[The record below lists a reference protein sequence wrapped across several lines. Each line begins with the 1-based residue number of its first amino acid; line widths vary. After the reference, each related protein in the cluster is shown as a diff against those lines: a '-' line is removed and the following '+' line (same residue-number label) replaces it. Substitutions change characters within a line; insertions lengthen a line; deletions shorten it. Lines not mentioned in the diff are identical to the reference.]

1 MDRIWQWAWDRYG
14 ARYSWALSAV
24 MFAVFLPAFLMLSF
38 IVVAFEKSDRYVAAA
53 AVTVVG
59 LPVLVYVYFLPGLG
73 PLRLVEQWAAGHDV
87 DRTSA
92 LDATYTYSRRAVAR
106 GLGSIVV
113 WGALLFV
120 VVGAIA
126 GATVSRLAQYGIL
139 GASFA
144 AAAHLIGVHS
154 FMEGSVRPAR
164 VAIAGDTEIG
174 DSLPRSRPTFAAWS
188 NISMLAVAFG
198 FVVGAAMLG
207 AAFNQVREKPVLAVV
222 IGCVAIGFAVPI
234 TVGAGFA
241 PSLRPIRDLA
251 KGTERVA
258 AGDYSQRLP
267 VVQDDDLGALAASFN
282 RMQAGLAE
290 RQRLQVAFGTYVDPA
305 LAARLLEQGDDV
317 FTGER
322 REVTVMFVDM
332 RDFTPFAEA
341 NTAEETVARLNA
353 LFEIV
358 VPAVVDAGGH
368 VNKFLGD
375 GALAV
380 FGARNDLAHH
390 ADAAVSAAVLIHR
403 LVAERFGGALRI
415 GIGINTGVVIA
426 GTIGGGGKLEF
437 TLIGDTVNV
446 AARVEQLT
454 KTTGDPILLTQQSV
468 DALVP
473 RPPGLTD
480 RGSHALKG
488 KSAAVQVFGLDPGT
502 DRSPSF
508 LGFDQ

>member
-14 ARYSWALSAV
+14 ARYSWAICALTFPV
-24 MFAVFLPAFLMLSF
+24 LLQTYLVVSF
-38 IVVAFEKSDRYVAAA
+38 IVVAFEQSDHYVEAA
-53 AVTVVG
+53 AVTVVA
-59 LPVLVYVYFLPGLG
+59 LLVLVYVMILPGLG
-73 PLRLVEQWAAGHDV
+73 RSRLPEQWAAGHEV
-87 DRTSA
+87 DRGRA
-92 LDATYTYSRRAVAR
+92 LQATYTWARRIVARAVVGNAV
-106 GLGSIVV
+106 GA
-113 WGALLFV
+113 ALLFV

-126 GATVSRLAQYGIL
+126 GATGSRLVQYAIL
-139 GASFA
+139 GGAFGTSVA
-144 AAAHLIGVHS
+144 LIGVHS
-154 FMEGSVRPAR
+154 FVEAALRPAR
-164 VAIAGDTEIG
+164 VAIAGHTGIG

-188 NISMLAVAFG
+188 DMSLLAAVFLFAVA
-198 FVVGAAMLG
+198 GAMF
-207 AAFNQVREKPVLAVV
+207 AAVFDRASAVPVLWVV
-222 IGCVAIGFAVPI
+222 IGCVLTFGFALPL
-234 TVGAGFA
+234 TVAAVFS

-251 KGTERVA
+251 AGTERVA

-290 RQRLQVAFGTYVDPA
+290 RQRLQAAFGTYVDPA
-305 LAARLLEQGDDV
+305 LASRLLEQGDDI

-322 REVTVMFVDM
+322 REVTVMFVDV
-332 RDFTPFAEA
+332 RDFTPYAEA
-341 NTAEETVARLNA
+341 NSAEDTVARLNA

-380 FGARNDLAHH
+380 FGAPNDLADH

-403 LVAERFGGALRI
+403 HVAERFSGDLRI
-415 GIGINTGVVIA
+415 GIGINTGKVIA
-426 GTIGGGGKLEF
+426 GTIGGAGKLEF

-454 KTTGDPILLTQQSV
+454 KTTGDAILLTDQTV
-468 DALVP
+468 DALLS
-473 RPPGLTD
+473 RPPGLID

-488 KSAAVQVFGLDPGT
+488 KSAEVQVFGIDPQST
-502 DRSPSF
+502 LSS
-508 LGFDQ
+508 

>member
-14 ARYSWALSAV
+14 ARYSWAA
-24 MFAVFLPAFLMLSF
+24 FAITVVLGAPTFLIWSS
-38 IVVAFEKSDRYVAAA
+38 IVVGLEKSDRYVEA
-53 AVTVVG
+53 AVVTVAVV
-59 LPVLVYVYFLPGLG
+59 VLLQYLIVLPGLG
-73 PLRLVEQWAAGHDV
+73 GLRTVERWAAGHEV
-87 DRTSA
+87 DPARA
-92 LDATYTYSRRAVAR
+92 LDSTYVYARGTAARAVEVTAV
-106 GLGSIVV
+106 LA
-113 WGALLFV
+113 ALLFAG
-120 VVGAIA
+120 VGAIA
-126 GATVSRLAQYGIL
+126 GASGSRLAEYAML
-139 GASFA
+139 GAVA
-144 AAAHLIGVHS
+144 GGIGQLVAVHS
-154 FMEGSVRPAR
+154 YVEGALRPAR
-164 VAIAGDTEIG
+164 MSIAGDTGIG

-188 NISMLAVAFG
+188 NLSMLAVAFTNAIS
-198 FVVGAAMLG
+198 AAML
-207 AAFNQVREKPVLAVV
+207 AAVFASTIDAPVLAIV
-222 IGCVAIGFAVPI
+222 IACVLVIAFTPL
-234 TVGAGFA
+234 TVGAIYA

-251 KGTERVA
+251 EGTKRVA

-290 RQRLQVAFGTYVDPA
+290 RQRLQAAFGTYVDPV

-322 REVTVMFVDM
+322 RQVTVMFVDI

-341 NTAEETVARLNA
+341 NTAEDTVTRLNA

-380 FGARNDLAHH
+380 FGAPNDLADH
-390 ADAAVSAAVLIHR
+390 ADAAVNVAVSIHHR
-403 LVAERFGGALRI
+403 VAEQFGGELRI

-454 KTTGDPILLTQQSV
+454 KTTGDAILLTEQCI
-468 DALVP
+468 DALAS
-473 RPPGLTD
+473 RPPGLID
-480 RGSHALKG
+480 RGFHVLKG
-488 KSAAVQVFGLDPGT
+488 KSAAVHVFALNQVDDARVDL
-502 DRSPSF
+502 
-508 LGFDQ
+508 